1 MERSYP
7 YEAME
12 SECRYKIN
20 NKAAS
25 DLGSVHLHRGD
36 EHALKTA
43 IATQVPSQLQLIAWE
58 KKKIR
63 NQINLK

>member
-25 DLGSVHLHRGD
+25 DLGSVHLQRGD

-43 IATQVPSQLQLIAWE
+43 IASQVPSELQLIA
-58 KKKIR
+58 
-63 NQINLK
+63 